1 MKKDYIT
8 LHHLLRQ
15 QQRMI
20 VAITL
25 TKTTITLPPFSN
37 RVKETRLHLCK
48 FDAERA
54 IPSSFTINT
63 YNLSRMLKIKSKQN
77 KSLSTS
83 TVERFS
89 FISDN
94 SSGLRTLRIKYWIFG
109 T

>member
-1 MKKDYIT
+1 MYRLVQYFSECHLSKLTLAKKKND
-8 LHHLLRQ
+8 
-15 QQRMI
+15 
-20 VAITL
+20 
-25 TKTTITLPPFSN
+25 ITLPLFLN
-37 RVKETRLHLCK
+37 QVKETRLHLCK

-63 YNLSRMLKIKSKQN
+63 YNLSRMLKLKSKQN

-94 SSGLRTLRIKYWIFG
+94 SSGLRTLRIKY
-109 T
+109 